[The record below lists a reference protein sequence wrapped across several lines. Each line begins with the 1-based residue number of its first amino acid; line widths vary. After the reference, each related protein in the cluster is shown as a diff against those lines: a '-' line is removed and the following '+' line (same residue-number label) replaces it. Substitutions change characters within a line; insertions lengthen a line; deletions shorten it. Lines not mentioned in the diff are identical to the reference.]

1 MSWRWRLFLIVVL
14 TGGTVDLRQLTSKWN
29 IMQQT
34 QVSYIKIGFSK
45 VKVKVNAKLKVYGQ
59 VIRWSTFSKL
69 DTWKHYCLITGLQ
82 QLEHSN
88 TLHSKTTQTKT
99 NVDEMPTIF
108 ILPMMLKD
116 FCCESPILYVYL
128 LQPFRLS
135 FLFFV
140 HRQITLW
147 FWIINPNHVYFLLL
161 QLVPLANILK
171 DLVDS
176 FQLQIFQVT
185 TLNTANVP
193 GISQFP
199 AGTSLNLASSTF
211 DWSHISIFPAIM
223 LQRPVLQSQ
232 MLLQMMGISRSCCAV
247 SLFSIQCTR

>member
-1 MSWRWRLFLIVVL
+1 MLM
-14 TGGTVDLRQLTSKWN
+14 KC
-29 IMQQT
+29 QQ
-34 QVSYIKIGFSK
+34 FSFFPWCWK
-45 VKVKVNAKLKVYGQ
+45 
-59 VIRWSTFSKL
+59 TFV
-69 DTWKHYCLITGLQ
+69 
-82 QLEHSN
+82 
-88 TLHSKTTQTKT
+88 T
-99 NVDEMPTIF
+99 N
-108 ILPMMLKD
+108 L
-116 FCCESPILYVYL
+116 
-128 LQPFRLS
+128 
-135 FLFFV
+135 LFFMSIYCNPSAWV
-140 HRQITLW
+140 SCFSFTDKLLTLW

-161 QLVPLANILK
+161 QLVPLANILM
-171 DLVDS
+171 DLVVS

-211 DWSHISIFPAIM
+211 DWSHISIFPAIK